1 MSIKDQLLSESKKIV
16 VETDALSK
24 ALEGVQLSESVKE
37 TLNEVF
43 QSKVQVESA
52 RLAESHIE
60 QIATQSEALIEEAA
74 AAKIVDLTSTI
85 DSYFEHLTEQFM
97 DENKV
102 AIESGIKSQLAESL
116 LASLKEAFVSH
127 NVHIPEESIN
137 VVEEM
142 ESELSEARDEI
153 NVLLT
158 KNSEL
163 LESVQKQ
170 ERGNIIAEAIKDLT
184 VVQQE
189 QVLSLSE
196 GISFGKSDQ
205 FKTRVE
211 SLVEMVAQKVEPT
224 SKLISE
230 AGDGLNFKADEDEG
244 DKGDKKEDKDAKDKK
259 DPKKKPEKKI
269 DESVA
274 NLMNWM

>member
-1 MSIKDQLLSESKKIV
+1 MSIKDQLLNESKKIV

-24 ALEGVQLSESVKE
+24 ALEGVQLSEGIKD
-37 TLNEVF
+37 TLAEVF
-43 QSKVQVESA
+43 QAKVQTESA

-60 QIATQSEALIEEAA
+60 QIAAQSEALIEEAA
-74 AAKIVDLTSTI
+74 VAKTAALVSTI

-102 AIESGIKSQLAESL
+102 AIESGIKSQMTESL
-116 LASLKEAFVSH
+116 LVALKEAFVSH
-127 NVHIPEESIN
+127 NVHVPEESID
-137 VVEEM
+137 VVAEM
-142 ESELSEARDEI
+142 ESELTEARDEI
-153 NVLLT
+153 NTLLT
-158 KNSEL
+158 KNSAL
-163 LESVQKQ
+163 TESLQVQ
-170 ERGNIIAEAIKDLT
+170 ERGTIIAEAIKDLT

-224 SKLISE
+224 TKPLNE
-230 AGDGLNFKADEDEG
+230 NDEGLNFKKDKEDG
-244 DKGDKKEDKDAKDKK
+244 DDAEPKKDKDPAKKE
-259 DPKKKPEKKI
+259 PKKEKKI

-274 NLMNWM
+274 NLMSWM